1 MVEVVPVQAFGIV
14 NLIVLAHPVKVHEPV
29 AVNENGLHLLHAGTE
44 IVDHDFVA
52 HELRL
57 VHVERC
63 GKDVDVHH
71 GIEIRG
77 DEKVLVLFHGTGFHA
92 HGVVACGDELE
103 LIRPLFNS
111 GDCTLCSRLRNGGDV
126 DGIERALLRLNREHL
141 SHTDVFIQFRARV
154 QGINDF
160 GHKVR
165 NAFRVKEGGG
175 ELFTGDGGL
184 VENAAVDFM
193 EHSRDVR
200 NLTFEHRPFGQNGV
214 ERFRGRH
221 VDEHFFNRLTHLEHT
236 TLEGFQRVG
245 IALARD
251 DDTGNTVD
259 QHMQEFILCGLVLHH
274 CIANFLDV
282 VAGGN
287 GDAFLIGGRSSVAN
301 GVQNLNTVKLRIK
314 SLRNSRH
321 NLHLTSS

>member
-1 MVEVVPVQAFGIV
+1 MVEVVPVQTFGVV
-14 NLIVLAHPVKVHEPV
+14 NLIVLAHAVKVHEPV
-29 AVNENGLHLLHAGTE
+29 AVNENSLYLLHAGTE
-44 IVDHDFVA
+44 IVDHDFVP

-57 VHVERC
+57 VHVERG

-71 GIEIRG
+71 GIKIRG

-103 LIRPLFNS
+103 LIRPLLDS

-160 GHKVR
+160 GHKVGDTL
-165 NAFRVKEGGG
+165 RVKERGGK
-175 ELFTGDGGL
+175 LFTGDGGL

-221 VDEHFFNRLTHLEHT
+221 VDEHFLNRLTHLEHT
-236 TLEGFQRVG
+236 TLERFQRVG

-251 DDTGNTVD
+251 DDAGDTVD
-259 QHMQEFILCGLVLHH
+259 QHMQEFILRGLVLHH
-274 CIANFLDV
+274 GIANFLDV
-282 VAGGN
+282 VLGGN
-287 GDAFLIGGRSSVAN
+287 GDAFLIGGRCSVAN

-321 NLHLTSS
+321 L